1 MNNTSIDLVGLELT
15 ESNMSKLA
23 GIITKAV
30 DDGFQDSI
38 ELDRRLKFIEETIK
52 IAREKLNKSAIIQ
65 AYNHS
70 DIASVRN
77 GYAILDYDTDSAY
90 KSIKDR
96 LSERKSHLDLAFKSK
111 DEIVINGE
119 IIPKIV
125 VKNYTKD
132 SVIYKF
138 PK

>member
-65 AYNHS
+65 AYNH
-70 DIASVRN
+70 R
-77 GYAILDYDTDSAY
+77 IL
-90 KSIKDR
+90 
-96 LSERKSHLDLAFKSK
+96 H
-111 DEIVINGE
+111 
-119 IIPKIV
+119 P
-125 VKNYTKD
+125 
-132 SVIYKF
+132 
-138 PK
+138 

>member
-1 MNNTSIDLVGLELT
+1 MLFRS
-15 ESNMSKLA
+15 
-23 GIITKAV
+23 V

-38 ELDRRLKFIEETIK
+38 ELDRRLKFIEETLK

-77 GYAILDYDTDSAY
+77 GYAILDYESDSGY

-96 LSERKSHLDLAFKSK
+96 LSERKSHLDLSFKSK

-119 IIPKIV
+119 IIPKIA

-138 PK
+138 QK

>member
-30 DDGFQDSI
+30 DDGFQYSI

-65 AYNHS
+65 AYNNS

-77 GYAILDYDTDSAY
+77 GYAILDYESDSCY